1 VGPRNPITG
10 IAACCAR
17 AASGHAAADPA
28 IAVRNSRRRIAFPRA
43 YNPSEQEFA
52 TARSN
57 QEFAPGDMG
66 LMVSFALQQFKM
78 AHVGSGSR
86 AVLINRH

>member
-1 VGPRNPITG
+1 MSWLKEL
-10 IAACCAR
+10 
-17 AASGHAAADPA
+17 ASLHCFPA
-28 IAVRNSRRRIAFPRA
+28 GV
-43 YNPSEQEFA
+43 FA
-52 TARSN
+52 TERSN